1 MSKSLYA
8 QYIEERGRQHIYET
22 EYGFATYEYSQDL
35 VYIVD
40 IFVIP
45 EARKQ
50 GKALSLALKVAEEAK
65 EKGCKAVLGSVDPRA
80 KNSTESLKAIL
91 ALGMVPLRCEGEL
104 VYFIRE
110 L

>member
-8 QYIEERGRQHIYET
+8 QYLEERGSYLIHET
-22 EYGFATYEYSQDL
+22 DYGFATYEYRGDL

-40 IFVIP
+40 IYVIP
-45 EARKQ
+45 EMRKQ
-50 GKALSLALKVAEEAK
+50 GKALTLALKIAEEAK
-65 EKGCKAVLGSVDPRA
+65 DKGCRAVLGSVDPRA

-91 ALGMVPLRCEGEL
+91 ALGMSPLRCDGEL

>member
-8 QYIEERGRQHIYET
+8 QYIEERGCQHTYET
-22 EYGFATYEYSQDL
+22 EYGFATYEYQGEV

-40 IFVIP
+40 IYVIP
-45 EARKQ
+45 EMRKQ
-50 GKALSLALKVAEEAK
+50 GKALSLALKIAEEAK
-65 EKGCKAVLGSVDPRA
+65 QKGCRAVLGSVDPRA
-80 KNSTESLKAIL
+80 KNSKESLKAIL